1 MKAHAPSPSSRPIVF
16 KALLAGF
23 VLLLAASAAGAQISG
38 EAAYVFNT
46 YAFLVWGAFIMWMCA
61 GFTML
66 EAGSVRTKNA
76 SVICLKNIGLYSI
89 AGIAY
94 YVLGYNLM
102 YVDVSGWLG
111 SVSLFF
117 EASADEM
124 AVLGGDADKTAAVV
138 GSGYSEMSS
147 WFFQM
152 TFVATTASIVSG
164 ALAER
169 VKLWSFLIFTAV
181 LTAVI
186 YPVVGAWTWGGGWLA
201 ELGFQDFAGS
211 TIVHSTG
218 GWAALAGIIIVGAR
232 TGKFRSDGSVKAT
245 PPSNVPIVTLGV
257 FILWLGWFGFNGGS
271 QLALGG
277 AADATAMGNLLI
289 NTNLAAG
296 AGVVAAL
303 VLSRPLLG
311 RIDLLA
317 VLNGALGGLVGVTAG
332 PDLVGHHWALIIG
345 AIGGVITVAGMRLL
359 ERMKLDD
366 VVGAVPVHLFA
377 GIWGTLA
384 VCIAAGGNFVHQLRG
399 IVAVGVFAFGLSMLL
414 WWVLEKTIG
423 VRVSPE
429 VEELGQD
436 MTELGIE
443 SYPEFILMPDEDD
456 MQAARAAQEKNV
468 TS

>member
-1 MKAHAPSPSSRPIVF
+1 MKPQFKPPWSRPIVL
-16 KALLAGF
+16 KVLLAGV
-23 VLLLAASAAGAQISG
+23 VLLLAASAAGAQESG
-38 EAAYVFNT
+38 EVAYVFNT

-94 YVLGYNLM
+94 YVIGYNLM
-102 YVDVSGWLG
+102 YVDVGGFIG
-111 SVSLFF
+111 SITPLF

-124 AVLGGDADKTAAVV
+124 ALLGGDADKTAAVV
-138 GSGYSEMSS
+138 ASGYSEMSS

-169 VKLWSFLIFTAV
+169 VKLWSFLIFTGV

-186 YPVVGAWTWGGGWLA
+186 YPIVGAWTWGGGWLA

-218 GWAALAGIIIVGAR
+218 GWAALAGIIMVGAR
-232 TGKFRSDGSVKAT
+232 RNKFRSDGSVKVT

-257 FILWLGWFGFNGGS
+257 FILWMGWFGFNGGS

-289 NTNLAAG
+289 NTNLGAA

-303 VLSRPLLG
+303 VMSRPLLG
-311 RIDLLA
+311 RVDLLA

-332 PDLVGHHWALIIG
+332 PDLIGHHWALLIG
-345 AIGGVITVAGMRLL
+345 AVGGVVTVAGMNLL

-384 VCIAAGGNFVHQLRG
+384 VCIAAGGNFVDQLVG
-399 IVAVGVFAFGLSMLL
+399 ILAIGVFVFGTSLLL
-414 WWVLEKTIG
+414 WWALEKTIG

-436 MTELGIE
+436 MAELGIE

-456 MQAARAAQEKNV
+456 MQAAKAAQESV
-468 TS
+468 RH

>member
-1 MKAHAPSPSSRPIVF
+1 MKPQFKPPSSRRIVP
-16 KALLAGF
+16 KVLLAGIGF
-23 VLLLAASAAGAQISG
+23 LLVASAAGAQVSG
-38 EAAYVFNT
+38 EATYVFNT

-94 YVLGYNLM
+94 YAIGYNLM
-102 YVDVSGWLG
+102 YVDVSGWIG
-111 SVSLFF
+111 SISPFF

-124 AVLGGDADKTAAVV
+124 ALLGGDADKAAAVA

-218 GWAALAGIIIVGAR
+218 GWAALAGIIMVGAR
-232 TGKFRSDGSVKAT
+232 RNKFRSDGSVKAT

-277 AADATAMGNLLI
+277 AADATARGNLLI
-289 NTNLAAG
+289 NTNLAAA

-311 RIDLLA
+311 RVDLLA

-332 PDLVGHHWALIIG
+332 PDLIGHHWALLIG
-345 AIGGVITVAGMRLL
+345 AIGGVVTVAGMRLL

-384 VCIAAGGNFVHQLRG
+384 VCIAAGGNFVNQLIG
-399 IVAVGVFAFGLSMLL
+399 IVAVGVFAFGISMLL
-414 WWVLEKTIG
+414 WWVIEKTMG

-436 MTELGIE
+436 MAELGIE

-456 MQAARAAQEKNV
+456 MQAAKAAQESV